1 MPKADIGFRQSSE
14 WVDVRGGH
22 LGAEAAMPA
31 MAAAVTKC
39 LWEMCCE
46 HAESV
51 GSVKSGGRCKGG
63 HDPSGSTNISPSLT

>member
-31 MAAAVTKC
+31 MAAAVTKR
-39 LWEMCCE
+39 LWEMSDVVNMLKAWE
-46 HAESV
+46 AS
-51 GSVKSGGRCKGG
+51 
-63 HDPSGSTNISPSLT
+63 NAAAAA